1 MSESIWPVEVPDFNF
16 EGKTVV
22 VTGSTKGIGRAIAFA
37 YARCGANVVVS
48 GRSQEDCDNTA
59 KEIKD
64 LCAVT
69 PERVTADAAHEDK
82 SPLNEISGSAAGIR
96 ADVRSLDDI
105 KALAWQTSEC
115 FGSPDIWVN
124 CAGMAI
130 TKKILDVTSED
141 YDLVMETNLRSVYFA
156 SQTAAKYMRD
166 AGGGVIIQIASVGGL
181 QGSNGLSLYGASKA
195 AVINLTKTMALEWSR
210 YGIRVNAIC
219 PGYVETELNR
229 EALAD
234 EKIREQIVRGNPQ
247 RRLGTVDEVAAVALF
262 LGSEQ
267 SGMINGEAV
276 VADMGSICG

>member
-1 MSESIWPVEVPDFNF
+1 MSENTWPVDVPDLDFT
-16 EGKTVV
+16 GKTVV
-22 VTGSTKGIGRAIAFA
+22 ITGSTKGIGKAISFA

-48 GRSQEDCDNTA
+48 GRSQEDCD
-59 KEIKD
+59 
-64 LCAVT
+64 
-69 PERVTADAAHEDK
+69 
-82 SPLNEISGSAAGIR
+82 SAAKKIRDLGGNATGIR
-96 ADVRSLDDI
+96 ADVRCPEDI
-105 KALAWQTSEC
+105 EALARQTAEY
-115 FGSPDIWVN
+115 FGTPDIWVN

-130 TKKILDVTSED
+130 TKKILDVTPED

-156 SQTAAKYMRD
+156 SQTAAKYMRE
-166 AGGGVIIQIASVGGL
+166 ANGGVIIQIASVGGL
-181 QGSNGLSLYGASKA
+181 KGSTGLSLYGASKA

-234 EKIREQIVRGNPQ
+234 DKMRERIVRGNPQ
-247 RRLGTVDEVAAVALF
+247 RRLGTVEEVAAVALF
-262 LGSEQ
+262 LGSDL

>member
-1 MSESIWPVEVPDFNF
+1 MCENTWPVGVPDFHF
-16 EGKTVV
+16 KEKTVV
-22 VTGSTKGIGRAIAFA
+22 VTGSTRGIGRAIAFA
-37 YARCGANVVVS
+37 YARCGADVVVS
-48 GRSQEDCDNTA
+48 GRSQEDCDRVA
-59 KEIKD
+59 GEI
-64 LCAVT
+64 
-69 PERVTADAAHEDK
+69 
-82 SPLNEISGSAAGIR
+82 NELGGNAAGIR
-96 ADVRSLDDI
+96 ADVRSLEDI
-105 KALAWQTSEC
+105 EGLARQTVEH
-115 FGSPDIWVN
+115 FGVPAVWVN
-124 CAGMAI
+124 CAGMAV
-130 TKKILDVTSED
+130 TKKIFDVTPED

-156 SQTAAKYMRD
+156 SQAAAESMRD

-181 QGSNGLSLYGASKA
+181 KGSNGLSLYGASKA

-229 EALAD
+229 EALSD

-267 SGMINGEAV
+267 SGMINGEAI